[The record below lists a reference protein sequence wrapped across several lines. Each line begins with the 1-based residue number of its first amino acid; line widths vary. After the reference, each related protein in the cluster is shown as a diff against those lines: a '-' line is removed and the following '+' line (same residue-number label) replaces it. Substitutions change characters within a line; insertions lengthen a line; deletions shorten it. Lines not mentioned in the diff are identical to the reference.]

1 MTKKLTP
8 AQRARRQRKQER
20 RWAFITQAAS
30 EFESRPEAE
39 RQRLTARRQR
49 RDACA
54 LSWEEQVEAARQR
67 LRASIERLK
76 QRKAYRE
83 QQETARA
90 LRAAKRDKGE
100 TVPAW
105 RAAKDAP
112 RRVAK
117 LEQRKAY
124 RGPRIFRSMPSGTRF
139 SLGLMLPDGTVIP
152 PKTAPAPIET
162 TRGLEP
168 AQEREA
174 RKVANRAA
182 RHAAAL
188 GVSTAT
194 GNANP
199 SEGDTL

>member
-1 MTKKLTP
+1 MTKKLTH
-8 AQRARRQRKQER
+8 AQRARKQRKQER

-124 RGPRIFRSMPSGTRF
+124 RGLRIFRSM
-139 SLGLMLPDGTVIP
+139 LGDLDGTVIP
-152 PKTAPAPIET
+152 PRTPTGNIPRTFK
-162 TRGLEP
+162 RS
-168 AQEREA
+168 R
-174 RKVANRAA
+174 R
-182 RHAAAL
+182 
-188 GVSTAT
+188 VST
-194 GNANP
+194 GNIP
-199 SEGDTL
+199 VTRELCTPDDGSRRHDRPRPRFKRPQR